1 MCAAFSF
8 RRLKEPNST
17 ADRYVNGRGMSF
29 GLQDQKPSPGPQLPA
44 GVFLSGCVNF
54 AAVVIRFK
62 METPKK
68 RQKYTAKHIS
78 EITDRITA
86 LRVRWLRHVET
97 QLASQQSRPTPALDH
112 YKLSTQAA
120 E

>member
-1 MCAAFSF
+1 M
-8 RRLKEPNST
+8 
-17 ADRYVNGRGMSF
+17 
-29 GLQDQKPSPGPQLPA
+29 LPA
-44 GVFLSGCVNF
+44 GAFLSGCLNF

-97 QLASQQSRPTPALDH
+97 QLASQQSRPTPAVVH
-112 YKLSTQAA
+112 YKHSTQAA